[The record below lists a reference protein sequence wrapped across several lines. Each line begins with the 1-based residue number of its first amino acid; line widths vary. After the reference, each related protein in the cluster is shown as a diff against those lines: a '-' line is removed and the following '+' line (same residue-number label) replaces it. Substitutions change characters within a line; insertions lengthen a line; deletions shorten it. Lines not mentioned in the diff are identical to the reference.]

1 MAGDTQSTDAVAGWP
16 LPKFHFTVA
25 WSSSG
30 LAASFSEVSGL
41 QVESEPIEYRHGDS
55 KVFSKIKMPGLQK
68 VGNVQMKKGMFKS
81 DNKFWD
87 WFAKIKMN
95 TIARE
100 TVTISLLDEAGAP
113 TMTWTLQNAWPNK
126 ITSTNLKSD
135 GNEVA
140 IEQIDLVF
148 ETIVIASA

>member
-16 LPKFHFTVA
+16 LPKFHFKVV

-30 LAASFSEVSGL
+30 LTSSFQDISGL
-41 QVESEPIEYRHGDS
+41 QGESEPIEYRHGDS
-55 KVFSKIKMPGLQK
+55 AVFSKIKMPGLQK

-81 DNKFWD
+81 DNLFWV
-87 WFAKIKMN
+87 WFEKIKMN

-100 TVTISLLDEAGAP
+100 TVTINLLDEKGAP

-140 IEQIDLVF
+140 IEQIDIVF